1 MEGNIG
7 KTIFTYEKFPKKYA
21 WSIKDRGTLSPLPC
35 KPFKKGLTPNFKWE
49 LRSLREYILV
59 YE

>member
-21 WSIKDRGTLSPLPC
+21 WSIKDRERLSHSPASPL
-35 KPFKKGLTPNFKWE
+35 K
-49 LRSLREYILV
+49 RA
-59 YE
+59 